1 MVPNLW
7 LPIENV
13 KIVLPCSIHGHL
25 GLIPQV
31 PWVGDAE
38 MEFCQRKKHDLM
50 FEMQS

>member
-7 LPIENV
+7 LPMENV
-13 KIVLPCSIHGHL
+13 KIVLPCSIHHGHL

-31 PWVGDAE
+31 PWVGGAKI
-38 MEFCQRKKHDLM
+38 EFFQTKKHDL